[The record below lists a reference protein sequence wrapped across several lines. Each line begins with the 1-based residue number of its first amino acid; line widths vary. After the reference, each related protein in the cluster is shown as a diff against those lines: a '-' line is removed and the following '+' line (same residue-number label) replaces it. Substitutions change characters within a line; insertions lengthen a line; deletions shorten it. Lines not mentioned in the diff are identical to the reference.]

1 MKAKLPTQCPSCEN
15 LLSVSQLLCEH
26 CITTVQGNYPLPIF
40 LKLSPKEQ
48 EFILQFFLASGSLKE
63 MAAQL
68 GVSYPT
74 VRNQLDD
81 MIQHIK
87 DLNI

>member
-1 MKAKLPTQCPSCEN
+1 MKAKLPTLCPSCEN
-15 LLSVSQLLCEH
+15 LLSVSQLSCEH
-26 CITTVQGNYPLPIF
+26 CQTVVQGNYPLPIF
-40 LKLSPKEQ
+40 LELSPKEQ
-48 EFILQFFLASGSLKE
+48 EFILRFFLASGSLKE
-63 MAAQL
+63 MASQL

-87 DLNI
+87 DLDI